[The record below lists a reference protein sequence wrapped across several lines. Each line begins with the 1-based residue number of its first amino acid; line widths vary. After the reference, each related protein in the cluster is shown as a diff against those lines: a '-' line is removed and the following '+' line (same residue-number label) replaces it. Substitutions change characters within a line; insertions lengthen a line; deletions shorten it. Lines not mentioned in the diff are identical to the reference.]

1 MKIAVLF
8 PGQGSQ
14 YLGMGQEFVTS
25 SASCAALL
33 GMAEACCEL
42 PLGELCR
49 SGPMEELTKAGHLQP
64 ALTAVNLICW
74 QAFAEALPQGIEI
87 SCFAGH
93 SLGEYSALHAAG
105 VLGLEE
111 TMRLVARRGALMERE
126 GKTHPGA
133 MRAVLGLT
141 IAQIEEYIADYQGEG
156 TVTVANHNTP
166 EQIVLAGSPVALD
179 VVCGL
184 LEGLGA
190 RIVPL
195 NVSIANHSPLMA
207 GAVADYAEFVA
218 DIQFFQPKTPVY
230 FNITGGLET
239 SRSSIKELMIRQ
251 IVSRVQWSSI
261 IEAMLADGVDTFVE
275 IGPKAVLKGMIRK
288 IVPKGTA
295 VTALQFDN
303 PQGLEQV
310 LGVLQTG
317 AMDCVLG
324 TRNEKLKA

>member
-14 YLGMGQEFVTS
+14 YLGMGQEFVTA

-42 PLGELCR
+42 PLGDLCR

-64 ALTAVNLICW
+64 ALTTVNLICW
-74 QAFAEALPQGIEI
+74 QAFTEALPQEVEI

-133 MRAVLGLT
+133 MRAVLGLDM
-141 IAQIEEYIADYQGEG
+141 ARIEKNIADYQGKG

-166 EQIVLAGSPVALD
+166 EQIVLAGSPEALD

-218 DIQFFQPKTPVY
+218 DIQFSQPNTPVY
-230 FNITGGLET
+230 FNITGATET
-239 SRSSIKELMIRQ
+239 SRSSIKDLMIRQ
-251 IVSRVQWSSI
+251 IISRVQWCSI

-317 AMDCVLG
+317 ARDCVLG
-324 TRNEKLKA
+324 MRN